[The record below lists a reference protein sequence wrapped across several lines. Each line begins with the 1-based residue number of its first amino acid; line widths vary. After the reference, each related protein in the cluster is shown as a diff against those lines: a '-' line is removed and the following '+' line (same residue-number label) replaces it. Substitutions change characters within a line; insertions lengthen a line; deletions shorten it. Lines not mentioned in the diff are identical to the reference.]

1 MDGAGVLV
9 CEAGCCETE
18 VCDKVERNPLFTDLS
33 TVRTLFFDCDD
44 TLYPRSSGVDVIV
57 RNNIALYMEREL
69 KIPKDEIPKL
79 RQDLYV
85 QYGTTLRGLQEEHDV
100 DPNHY
105 WEFVHGTLDYRN
117 LLQPNPGLAKILKSL
132 PQKKWVFTN
141 ANVEHA
147 EACLKQLGLDNGIF
161 EGIIDVRAMDFANK
175 PSPASFI
182 SAMRISGEA
191 DASKILFFDDSS
203 KNLEGARK
211 HGIHTVRISDDKS
224 RTILDVA
231 QMQEIDE
238 ISHSLADLWKYNE
251 GLPSV

>member
-1 MDGAGVLV
+1 MEGAGVLV
-9 CEAGCCETE
+9 CQTECCETE
-18 VCDKVERNPLFTDLS
+18 VCEKLENDPLATDLS

-44 TLYPRSSGVDVIV
+44 TLYPRSSGVDAVV
-57 RNNIALYMEREL
+57 RNNIGLYMEREL
-69 KIPKDEIPKL
+69 KIPKEKIPKL

-105 WEFVHGTLDYRN
+105 WEFVHGTLDYGS
-117 LLQPNPGLAKILKSL
+117 LLQPNPELAQTLKSL

-147 EACLKQLGLDNGIF
+147 EACLKHLGLDRGIF

-175 PSPASFI
+175 PSALSFT
-182 SAMRISGEA
+182 SAMRIAREA

-203 KNLEGARK
+203 RNLEGARK
-211 HGIHTVRISDDKS
+211 LGIHTVRISDDEH

-231 QMQEIDE
+231 QMPKIDE
-238 ISHSLADLWKYNE
+238 ISLTLPDLWKYN
-251 GLPSV
+251 